1 MRMPKKLSWKGL
13 QREYI
18 VSRYDSYESIHTE
31 YAYCKFFLRIKY
43 AKYYSSLRDLKY
55 PPIRVSRLLH
65 KWFGWNTFNYN
76 SNITFELVD
85 YSKDQ
90 VRYWSPYMNFY

>member
-1 MRMPKKLSWKGL
+1 MADTPKSWKGL
-13 QREYI
+13 KREYI

-43 AKYYSSLRDLKY
+43 AKYYKTFVIN
-55 PPIRVSRLLH
+55 PPRWWAVKLY
-65 KWFGWNTFNYN
+65 KWFGWRTLRC
-76 SNITFELVD
+76 SNIAFERVD

-90 VRYWSPYMNFY
+90 VRYWQPWMNF